1 MLLSCHAAMPDHL
14 HAHPPIVPPLMH
26 LLPVRP
32 PRYSIAGAE
41 TLGSWTRTFWQ
52 LPHLQC
58 AAPLKVM
65 APSWGLA
72 SGLDAAQQQA
82 PALA

>member
-1 MLLSCHAAMPDHL
+1 MLLSCHAALPDHL
-14 HAHPPIVPPLMH
+14 RAHFPIVPLLMH
-26 LLPVRP
+26 LLPVGMP
-32 PRYSIAGAE
+32 GSSTAGAE
-41 TLGSWTRTFWQ
+41 TLGIWTRSSWQ

-58 AAPLKVM
+58 AAPLKAM

-82 PALA
+82 PALV